1 MTFPS
6 IFAGL
11 FLKRKGEIL
20 RKYTLSTTFLA
31 ILACFLWSTA
41 FAGIKVGLQYT
52 DPLNFAGI
60 RFFMAG
66 LLIMPMAGTMKNY
79 VQQVKTNFRFI
90 LKISFFQTFTLYTL
104 FYTGISMVPGALA
117 AIVVG
122 ASPLFASV
130 MAHYLLY
137 NDKMTW
143 LKTFSISFGL
153 IGVVIIAFSRGKFSF
168 AEGQE
173 FWGLII
179 LILANLSGNFGN
191 ILVARDRKVIAPLV
205 LTSSQIMIGGFFI
218 FLLSIPLEGF
228 ELRIY
233 PWKYYASL
241 GWLSFLSASAF
252 SIWFTLLKRPGT
264 KVSYLNIWKFI
275 IPVFGAMLSWMIIP
289 GENAEW
295 PVVIG
300 MIVICISLVT
310 LNLGNLTNGFIK
322 KYHL

>member
-1 MTFPS
+1 MF
-6 IFAGL
+6 
-11 FLKRKGEIL
+11 
-20 RKYTLSTTFLA
+20 STTFLA

-41 FAGIKVGLQYT
+41 FAGIKVGLQFT
-52 DPLNFAGI
+52 EPLNFAGI
-60 RFFMAG
+60 RFFLAG
-66 LLIMPMAGTMKNY
+66 ILIMPMAGGIKNY
-79 VQQVKTNFRFI
+79 WKQVKNNVRFI

-122 ASPLFASV
+122 ASPLFASI
-130 MAHYLLY
+130 MAHYLLH
-137 NDKMTW
+137 NDKMSW

-153 IGVVIIAFSRGKFSF
+153 IGVVIIALSRGKFSF
-168 AEGQE
+168 SEGQE
-173 FWGLII
+173 FWGLMI

-191 ILVARDRKVIAPLV
+191 VLVARDRKIISPLV

-218 FLLSIPLEGF
+218 FMLSIPLEGF
-228 ELRIY
+228 EFKIY

-252 SIWFTLLKRPGT
+252 SIWFTLLKRAGT

-289 GENAEW
+289 GERAEP
-295 PVVIG
+295 PVILG
-300 MIVICISLVT
+300 MIVICISLIT
-310 LNLGNLTNGFIK
+310 LNLGNLRNGVTRK
-322 KYHL
+322 AQK